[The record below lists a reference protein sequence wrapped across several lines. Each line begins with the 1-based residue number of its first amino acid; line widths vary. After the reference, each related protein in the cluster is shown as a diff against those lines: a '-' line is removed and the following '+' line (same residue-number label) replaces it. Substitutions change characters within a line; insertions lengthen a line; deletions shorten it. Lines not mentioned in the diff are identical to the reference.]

1 MLPGIGFQL
10 VPHFLVP
17 RVRIRLC
24 GIRDIAGLEDFF
36 QPNHNKQLFDGAGG
50 CESGLKINKKKY
62 SFIVYFPFN
71 LEKIREFPFFC
82 MWYFKNVRF

>member
-36 QPNHNKQLFDGAGG
+36 QPNHNEQLFNGAGG
-50 CESGLKINKKKY
+50 CESGLKIKK
-62 SFIVYFPFN
+62 STPLLFPFN

-82 MWYFKNVRF
+82 M